1 METTQRQSYMGS
13 LKDCTMKLILLVI
26 SIGVGIFCGI
36 NDSPSAM
43 YVTVLLQGVSN
54 IHDSFQ
60 YLSGYSRFI
69 TIKEL
74 LVIIAATISILFAIF
89 HFSEWTFSTTKTA
102 YIIVALC
109 ISLPVISVLSEIW
122 RLLRNNNF

>member
-1 METTQRQSYMGS
+1 M
-13 LKDCTMKLILLVI
+13 
-26 SIGVGIFCGI
+26 
-36 NDSPSAM
+36 NDTPSAM

-54 IHDSFQ
+54 IHDSFP

-74 LVIIAATISILFAIF
+74 LVIMAATISILFAVF
-89 HFSEWTFSTTKTA
+89 HFSNWTFSESDTA
-102 YIIVALC
+102 FTIVALC
-109 ISLPVISVLSEIW
+109 ISLPVVSVLSEIW